1 MNIPNRAYG
10 KEKVYGSIP
19 EGGSKSQVKGMI
31 VDHAWRRGTDRG
43 TTCASVDSA
52 QWSRTV
58 TANSGGW
65 PCARSVPG
73 STTAPNAEYG
83 VPEGAGLRNL
93 GSRRM
98 ASFGDSWNCLLEAAG
113 AFVVALAARRSWFC
127 YHRLVAVLRRFGRRR
142 TGLAEKGRAG
152 PGRCL
157 GRALVGPGARG
168 RSASCWP
175 RVRPGRVGREAAGG

>member
-1 MNIPNRAYG
+1 
-10 KEKVYGSIP
+10 
-19 EGGSKSQVKGMI
+19 MI

-83 VPEGAGLRNL
+83 VPEGAGLRL
-93 GSRRM
+93 VGSRRM
-98 ASFGDSWNCLLEAAG
+98 ASFGESWNCRLEAAG

-127 YHRLVAVLRRFGRRR
+127 CHRLVAVLRRFGRRR
-142 TGLAEKGRAG
+142 TGLADVAA
-152 PGRCL
+152 L
-157 GRALVGPGARG
+157 GRAFYGRAVAGA
-168 RSASCWP
+168 
-175 RVRPGRVGREAAGG
+175 EAR